1 MEIAKEHSPPNTSNT
16 MLLIQPPHSYF
27 DHHHHHEVGSSCN
40 SEKSSPSS
48 TNSDGLGRGP
58 AIIGQDS
65 VINFKAAAAGFGSF
79 GGSLLSFDQ
88 NENRFISQNC
98 FPRMMINNNNNNQ
111 QDDYSIW
118 EDNLQYNALLGQWL
132 SPSEEQN
139 TTMNN
144 SSSIQDLGRQETFSS
159 KRPYLGE
166 NSPQAMKKQCTSAI
180 TKMTKSKSKDPQSIA
195 AKNRRER
202 ISERLKILQDLV
214 PNGSK
219 VDLVTML
226 EKAISYV
233 KFLQLQVK
241 VLATDEF
248 WPAQGGKAPDL
259 SQVREAIDAILAS
272 QRDRNSSSTSN

>member
-27 DHHHHHEVGSSCN
+27 DHHHHEVGSSCN

-48 TNSDGLGRGP
+48 TNSDGLGRGT

-65 VINFKAAAAGFGSF
+65 VINFKAAAGFGSF

-98 FPRMMINNNNNNQ
+98 FPRMMINNNQ

-159 KRPYLGE
+159 KRPYLVIVFLLF
-166 NSPQAMKKQCTSAI
+166 PFFSAC
-180 TKMTKSKSKDPQSIA
+180 
-195 AKNRRER
+195 
-202 ISERLKILQDLV
+202 
-214 PNGSK
+214 
-219 VDLVTML
+219 
-226 EKAISYV
+226 
-233 KFLQLQVK
+233 F
-241 VLATDEF
+241 VL
-248 WPAQGGKAPDL
+248 
-259 SQVREAIDAILAS
+259 
-272 QRDRNSSSTSN
+272 SN